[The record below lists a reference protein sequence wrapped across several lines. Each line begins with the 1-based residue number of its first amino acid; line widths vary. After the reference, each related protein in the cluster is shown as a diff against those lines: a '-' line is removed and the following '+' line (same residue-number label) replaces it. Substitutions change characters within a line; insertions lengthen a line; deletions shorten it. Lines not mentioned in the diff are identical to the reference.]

1 MGQLCWAALS
11 HPTVR
16 RSWHR
21 NADLSLPSTHQCNFR
36 WPNPSRE
43 IPQFPIRRPV
53 YLCLRLPFWRM
64 VDPCILVVSAE
75 QTLFVFA
82 YYLSMESS
90 LSDFRTLT
98 IVITVNNNNVE

>member
-1 MGQLCWAALS
+1 
-11 HPTVR
+11 
-16 RSWHR
+16 
-21 NADLSLPSTHQCNFR
+21 
-36 WPNPSRE
+36 
-43 IPQFPIRRPV
+43 
-53 YLCLRLPFWRM
+53 M